1 MLARFQIIEN
11 GSSLPVAMVADW
23 MNSCF
28 LISHPIEVH
37 VVYTR
42 ESFCSSSS
50 YLIMLVQIDV
60 TILGGW
66 KKNKTSFTVIKVQIN
81 N

>member
-1 MLARFQIIEN
+1 MLTRFQIIEN

-42 ESFCSSSS
+42 EGFCSSFS
-50 YLIMLVQIDV
+50 YLIKCKRIDAAV
-60 TILGGW
+60 LGD
-66 KKNKTSFTVIKVQIN
+66 
-81 N
+81 